1 MAMVLRRTQ
10 SWTHAHCCIW
20 DNTNFK
26 YFLNILNH
34 EESPNSTC
42 IWMSS
47 LSCLNYHSALCSVVC
62 LFMFCIL
69 HTLSTRTCPR
79 KVESS
84 ATSCCLHCR
93 NHLRALNR
101 ASQTLS
107 CGSDP
112 LVHRKTQRSGLGGGL
127 REEPLTPDTSPWHDS
142 MFRWVL
148 AQGSGYSLDFNM
160 LFTRR
165 QAPRPWWE
173 GWCALSRLLVL
184 WHGHVHMKLALL
196 SVLCHRPSPQLCKQL
211 QSHFSVRPISTSFLK
226 SLILQSFLPLVALT
240 HVSKQIFY
248 FSPRSP

>member
-47 LSCLNYHSALCSVVC
+47 LSRLNYHSALCSWFASLCSVFCTPSAPELVPGR
-62 LFMFCIL
+62 LKALPLPAVSTAGIIFMPLTELPKPFPVSL
-69 HTLSTRTCPR
+69 TLWCTEKPR
-79 KVESS
+79 EVWG
-84 ATSCCLHCR
+84 R
-93 NHLRALNR
+93 
-101 ASQTLS
+101 
-107 CGSDP
+107 
-112 LVHRKTQRSGLGGGL
+112 GL
-127 REEPLTPDTSPWHDS
+127 REGPLIPDTSPWHDS

-240 HVSKQIFY
+240 HVSKQIFH